1 MKRPYGLFILG
12 LIFVCL
18 VGNTAW
24 GARTAVTS
32 ARVGHHGEATR
43 FVLDLS
49 EQSEFRI
56 FTLENPYRVVI
67 DMPTLDWRIGEKN
80 LPISDGL
87 IKRLRYGQ
95 FKPET
100 SRIVLDIAVP
110 ARVANARVLPSSSG
124 DSYRLVVDLQPL
136 GGAKRIDTQPPPAPK
151 QTATAAPQIND
162 APAAVNGKP
171 NKQASVMGRIEP
183 PPPRRPTDQRFV
195 VVVDPGHGGGDPG
208 AISPNG
214 IYEKHITL
222 ETGLELKRQLEESGR
237 YRAVLTRST
246 DRFISLKDRVEIARD
261 AGADL
266 FVSLHADSHENSRV
280 GGASVYTLSDTA
292 SDAETAELAQRE
304 NKADIVE
311 GVNLDGG
318 YDEEVTK
325 ILISL
330 VQQSTMNCSA
340 TFATLLVPEIGKES
354 RLVGRTHRFAGFRV
368 LKAPDVPSVLIEL
381 GYFSNPQ
388 DEKRLRSRDHRRRLM
403 RRMVA
408 AIDSYFST
416 QSC

>member
-1 MKRPYGLFILG
+1 MIRPFGLFIIG
-12 LIFVCL
+12 LILVCL
-18 VGNTAW
+18 AENTAW
-24 GARTAVTS
+24 GARPAVTS
-32 ARVGHHGEATR
+32 ARVGNHGEATR

-49 EQSEFRI
+49 ERSVFRV

-67 DMPTLDWRIGEKN
+67 DLPTIDWRLGEKT
-80 LPISDGL
+80 LPIDNGL
-87 IKRLRYGQ
+87 IQRLRFGQ
-95 FKPET
+95 FKPDT
-100 SRIVLDIAVP
+100 SRIVLDVAGPVT
-110 ARVANARVLPSSSG
+110 VANATVLPSSSG
-124 DSYRLVVDLQPL
+124 QTFRLVVDLQAV
-136 GGAKRIDTQPPPAPK
+136 GAAPIREAVPEETRAQPVAPPAEAAPARVIGAAREK
-151 QTATAAPQIND
+151 ATALARLEP
-162 APAAVNGKP
+162 
-171 NKQASVMGRIEP
+171 MP
-183 PPPRRPTDQRFV
+183 PPPRPADQRFIV
-195 VVVDPGHGGGDPG
+195 VIDPGHGGGDPG

-214 IYEKHITL
+214 IYEKKITL
-222 ETGLELKRQLEESGR
+222 ETGRELKRQLEDTGR
-237 YRAVLTRST
+237 YHAVLTRNT
-246 DRFISLKDRVEIARD
+246 DKFLSLKNRVKIARE

-266 FVSLHADSHENSRV
+266 FVSLHADSHENPRV
-280 GGASVYTLSDTA
+280 GGAAVYTLSDTA
-292 SDAETAELAQRE
+292 SDAEAAELAKRE

-354 RLVGRTHRFAGFRV
+354 RLVGHTHRFAGFRV

-381 GYFSNPQ
+381 GYFSNSQ
-388 DEKRLRSRDHRRRLM
+388 DEKRLRSSEHRRRLM
-403 RRMVA
+403 RRVHA